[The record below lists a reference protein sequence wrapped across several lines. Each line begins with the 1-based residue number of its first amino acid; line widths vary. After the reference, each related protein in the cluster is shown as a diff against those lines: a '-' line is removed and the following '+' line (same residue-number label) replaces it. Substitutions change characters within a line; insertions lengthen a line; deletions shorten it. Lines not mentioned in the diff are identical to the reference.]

1 MTFRELLARQGFTQV
16 QLANKINV
24 QQVTVSKWVCG
35 KSIPTKD
42 KMKKI
47 AQALNINELI
57 VIQSFYN

>member
-1 MTFRELLARQGFTQV
+1 MTFKDLLVQQNVTQV
-16 QLANKINV
+16 QLATKINV

-35 KSIPTKD
+35 KSIPKKD